1 LIVGVGI
8 GAALVV
14 AVPPVHRFFDPGLPG
29 AYEVTAQPAPG
40 TATTQTAPSPPPTA
54 GQVSLPDM
62 LQRVLPG
69 VVSIAV
75 QSQAPASTNPLFSDP
90 FYRRFFGQGQ
100 QPQPQVQLSAGSG
113 VIIDAK
119 QGYIVTNN
127 HVVSGGQEIAV
138 KLSDGRALPAQLVG
152 SDSLT
157 DVALLRV
164 KADKLTQIEF
174 GDSSR
179 LRVGDS
185 VVAIGNPFGLGGTV
199 TSGIVSALGRS
210 GLNIEGYEDF
220 IQTDASINPGNSG
233 GALMTLDGRLAGLNT
248 AILAP
253 SGGNVGIGFAVPSNM
268 IKAVVAQLIQHGRVE
283 RGQLGVSIQD
293 LTPDLAQAMRVS
305 QTGGAVVAAV
315 SAGSPAEK
323 AGLKPRDVI
332 VAVNNQSIRDSAEL
346 RNTIGL
352 TPVGTEVQL
361 KLLRDGKPMAVTAT
375 IGRAPAPAP
384 QAQPS

>member
-14 AVPPVHRFFDPGLPG
+14 AVPPVHRFFDPGPPG

-179 LRVGDS
+179 LRVGLRRRHRQP
-185 VVAIGNPFGLGGTV
+185 VRARRHRHLRHRQRPRPVRPQHRGL
-199 TSGIVSALGRS
+199 
-210 GLNIEGYEDF
+210 
-220 IQTDASINPGNSG
+220 
-233 GALMTLDGRLAGLNT
+233 
-248 AILAP
+248 
-253 SGGNVGIGFAVPSNM
+253 
-268 IKAVVAQLIQHGRVE
+268 
-283 RGQLGVSIQD
+283 
-293 LTPDLAQAMRVS
+293 
-305 QTGGAVVAAV
+305 
-315 SAGSPAEK
+315 
-323 AGLKPRDVI
+323 
-332 VAVNNQSIRDSAEL
+332 
-346 RNTIGL
+346 
-352 TPVGTEVQL
+352 
-361 KLLRDGKPMAVTAT
+361 
-375 IGRAPAPAP
+375 
-384 QAQPS
+384 

>member
-1 LIVGVGI
+1 
-8 GAALVV
+8 
-14 AVPPVHRFFDPGLPG
+14 
-29 AYEVTAQPAPG
+29 
-40 TATTQTAPSPPPTA
+40 
-54 GQVSLPDM
+54 
-62 LQRVLPG
+62 
-69 VVSIAV
+69 
-75 QSQAPASTNPLFSDP
+75 
-90 FYRRFFGQGQ
+90 
-100 QPQPQVQLSAGSG
+100 
-113 VIIDAK
+113 
-119 QGYIVTNN
+119 
-127 HVVSGGQEIAV
+127 
-138 KLSDGRALPAQLVG
+138 
-152 SDSLT
+152 
-157 DVALLRV
+157 
-164 KADKLTQIEF
+164 
-174 GDSSR
+174 
-179 LRVGDS
+179 
-185 VVAIGNPFGLGGTV
+185 
-199 TSGIVSALGRS
+199 
-210 GLNIEGYEDF
+210 
-220 IQTDASINPGNSG
+220 
-233 GALMTLDGRLAGLNT
+233 MTLDGRLAGLNT

-293 LTPDLAQAMRVS
+293 LTPDLAQAMGVS

-361 KLLRDGKPMAVTAT
+361 KLLRDGKPMTVTAT